1 MFIEIHILQNFAP
14 SNLNRD
20 DTGSPK
26 DCTFGGFRR
35 ARISSQCLKRSIRT
49 NAAFAEEVGAK
60 AGTRTKLLA
69 SKIARALADRGHD
82 SDDALLVASAA
93 LESAGYGLDRKGDG
107 PPKTKVLLYV
117 SPGEIGRYAELLD
130 EHFDALRDAAKAEV
144 AKKKPKVITLDKA
157 LAKALK
163 AVGSSQDAADIALFG
178 RMVAESTNL
187 SIDAACQVAHALST
201 HAVDVEMDFY
211 TAVDDLQPKE
221 DTGAGMMGIIEFNS
235 ACFYRYAVVHLDQ
248 LVSNLHGD
256 AESARSAALGFLKAS
271 VAAIPSGKQNSMAA
285 HNPPA
290 YVRVKVRDGGTPWS
304 LANAFAKPVR
314 VNRRDDDLVEQSIQR
329 LQAHDVSLTA
339 MYGDAGVVLDRRAS
353 LHPEHGDGSLADLFA
368 AVGGALG

>member
-1 MFIEIHILQNFAP
+1 MFLEIHILQNFAP

-35 ARISSQCLKRSIRT
+35 ARISSQCLKRTIRT
-49 NAAFAEEVGAK
+49 NPSFAAEVGER
-60 AGTRTKLLA
+60 AGTRTKLLVG
-69 SKIARALADRGHD
+69 KIAAELAARGRD
-82 SDDALLVASAA
+82 PDQSVEVAANA
-93 LESAGYGLDRKGDG
+93 LEAAGYSMDRKEGE

-130 EHFDALRDAAKAEV
+130 DAYEDIRAGIEAQASKKKAAKV
-144 AKKKPKVITLDKA
+144 SLDKA
-157 LAKALK
+157 LLKALK
-163 AVGSSQDAADIALFG
+163 GVGTSQDAADIALFG

-248 LVSNLHGD
+248 LVANLQGD
-256 AESARSAALGFLKAS
+256 DESARAAALGFLKAS

-290 YVRVKVRDGGTPWS
+290 YVRVKLRRGGTPWS
-304 LANAFAKPVR
+304 LANAFADPVR
-314 VNRRDDDLVEQSIQR
+314 VNRRDSDLIARSIAR
-329 LQAHDVSLTA
+329 LESHDEALTG
-339 MYGDAGVVLDRRAS
+339 MYGDAGLQLDLRAS
-353 LHPEHGDGSLADLFA
+353 LLGDHRDATLPELYTKVAEALA
-368 AVGGALG
+368 